1 MKPLQIIVFLCL
13 TGIVSSCKKDKEEAT
28 SPAYDPAVQTDLVD
42 VVYGDH
48 VRNKYNIYLPANRNA
63 STPVLFIIHGGAWVA
78 GSKEDIISFIPALRS
93 LLPQYAFVFMNYR
106 LFNEAESSATR
117 FPAQENDAK
126 ACIEHVLS
134 RSGEYA
140 ISQKMALWGMSAG
153 AHIAALYAYKYQGEP
168 YTASAVIEQVG
179 PTDML
184 SLYDQ
189 LSSSE
194 LKGLLVQLMGD
205 PATKDSL
212 LYNNSSPLRFVRPN
226 SCPTLILHGD
236 ADAVVPYQQAELLK
250 NKLQQLNVPYRYKLY
265 PGEGHDLEG
274 VTLDAVNE
282 IVSFLNTHV
291 K

>member
-1 MKPLQIIVFLCL
+1 MRLFQIIIFLCV
-13 TGIVSSCKKDKEEAT
+13 IAVASCKKDKT
-28 SPAYDPAVQTDLVD
+28 GPVTPAYNPAVQTDLVD
-42 VVYGDH
+42 VSYGGY

-63 STPVLFIIHGGAWVA
+63 NTPVLFIIHGGAWVA
-78 GSKEDIISFIPALRS
+78 GSKEDIISFVPALRS

-106 LFNEAESSATR
+106 LFSEQESSNTR

-134 RSGEYA
+134 RSDEYV
-140 ISQKMALWGMSAG
+140 ISKKMALWGMSAG
-153 AHIAALYAYKYQGEP
+153 AHLAALYAYKYEDDP
-168 YTASAVIEQVG
+168 YTALAVIEQVG

-189 LSSSE
+189 LSSPE
-194 LKGLLVQLMGD
+194 LKGLLIQLMGD

-212 LYNNSSPLRFVRPN
+212 LYNSSSPLRYVRAN

-265 PGEGHDLEG
+265 PGEGHGLEG
-274 VTLDAVNE
+274 VTLDAINE
-282 IVSFLNTHV
+282 VVTFLNTHV